1 MQVTFNLLSLTGFS
15 GVFILKVVNFV
26 LVCLVLYLHCEM
38 ISFSEYPCCRE
49 NDSNIDDMSNSSALS
64 HTHPPL
70 NGVFFL

>member
-38 ISFSEYPCCRE
+38 ISFSEYPCCCE
-49 NDSNIDDMSNSSALS
+49 NDSNIDDMSNSSTLS
-64 HTHPPL
+64 HTHML
-70 NGVFFL
+70 NGVLLL